1 MLRHHRAQA
10 HPSLLVGLEAPDD
23 AAVWNLGDGRALV
36 QTVDFFPP
44 VVDDPETFGRIAAAN
59 ALSDIYAMG
68 GTPFMALA
76 IAGFPDDLPLEILAN
91 ILRGGA
97 EAAASVGVIVAGGH
111 TVTDAEPKYGL
122 CVTGMVDPTRVLTK
136 GALRPGDRLFLTK
149 RIGTGVV
156 TTAIKRD
163 TAAPEV
169 AAQAIASMSE
179 INARAAAVLATLPEV
194 RACTDVTGYA
204 LAGHGAEMAAASEVA
219 MVIEWARVP
228 LLSGAADLARA
239 GNVPGGTRRNREF
252 LLGLQ
257 VASDAPQDVPA
268 RVTVSATLDEAA
280 LALVFDPQTSGGL
293 LFGVPELSVARAM
306 HAFAA
311 ADVPLFEIGLVREG
325 SGLRFV

>member
-23 AAVWNLGDGRALV
+23 AAVWKLGDGRAIV

-44 VVDDPETFGRIAAAN
+44 VVDDPVTFGRIAAAN

-76 IAGFPDDLPLEILAN
+76 IAGFPDDLPLEILAD

-163 TAAPEV
+163 TAAPDD
-169 AAQAIASMSE
+169 AAEAIASMSE

-204 LAGHGAEMAAASEVA
+204 LAGHGSEMAAASEVA

-228 LLSGAADLARA
+228 LLSGAAALARA

-252 LLGLQ
+252 LLG
-257 VASDAPQDVPA
+257 PQDPSGAPSAPPA

-293 LFGVPELSVARAM
+293 LFGVPEPSVGRAV

-311 ADVPLFEIGLVREG
+311 AGVPLFEIGLVREG
-325 SGLRFV
+325 SGLHFA

>member
-10 HPSLLVGLEAPDD
+10 HPSLMVGLEAPDD

-76 IAGFPDDLPLEILAN
+76 IAGFPDDLPLEILAD

-163 TAAPEV
+163 TAAPDD
-169 AAQAIASMSE
+169 AAEAIASMSE

-204 LAGHGAEMAAASEVA
+204 LAGHGSEMAAASEVA

-228 LLSGAADLARA
+228 LLSGAAALARA
-239 GNVPGGTRRNREF
+239 GKGGE
-252 LLGLQ
+252 
-257 VASDAPQDVPA
+257 
-268 RVTVSATLDEAA
+268 
-280 LALVFDPQTSGGL
+280 GG
-293 LFGVPELSVARAM
+293 
-306 HAFAA
+306 
-311 ADVPLFEIGLVREG
+311 
-325 SGLRFV
+325 